1 MIAHKKSF
9 YGGLGLL
16 LVFTVVLIIMF
27 SPIFKGQNV
36 LEFLDSMYNSISKAS
51 AYYIPEVKQ
60 KTHKFMGESVSVTLA
75 LADENQAQQTAI
87 LFNKIERVAD
97 VSGSQIKI
105 TGDLGRILNNILADA
120 NDMFLNKGE
129 KISNKYGYDERQV
142 FLIWHTALK
151 LTEKDLKK
159 QKKFEEAKIV
169 DLVVK
174 KAVESSYN
182 YYGIE
187 PKKVSDHLGIVLF
200 SLLFYVVYTLWY
212 GFAILYT
219 LEGWGLR
226 LEH

>member
-1 MIAHKKSF
+1 MIAHKKKF

-16 LVFTVVLIIMF
+16 LVFTIVLIIMF

-60 KTHKFMGESVSVTLA
+60 KTHKFMGKSVSVTLT
-75 LADENQAQQTAI
+75 LADENKAQQAAL
-87 LFNKIERVAD
+87 LFNKLERVAE

-105 TGDLGRILNNILADA
+105 TGDLGRILDNILADA
-120 NDMFLNKGE
+120 NDMFLNNGE
-129 KISNKYGYDERQV
+129 KISNKYGYDEREV
-142 FLIWHTALK
+142 FLIWHNVLK
-151 LTEKDLKK
+151 LTEKDFKK

-169 DLVVK
+169 DLVLK

-187 PKKVSDHLGIVLF
+187 PKEISDHLGVVFF
-200 SLLFYVVYTLWY
+200 SLLFYVLYTLWY

-226 LEH
+226 FEH